1 MTKYVLMLEEDSD
14 DRYLT
19 SETLKELG
27 IEIPVQYLSESK
39 DLFDFLSRADKPSV
53 ILIDFNTVP
62 EDGLSILKKIKS
74 DPAYNDI
81 PVVILSD
88 SDNPR
93 YRNAC
98 YLNGA
103 SSYIKKPNTD
113 SATREKIGTFFKYWF
128 EVAEV

>member
-27 IEIPVQYLSESK
+27 IEIPVQYLSESR
-39 DLFDFLSRADKPSV
+39 DLFDFLFRADKPSV

-81 PVVILSD
+81 PVVI
-88 SDNPR
+88 
-93 YRNAC
+93 
-98 YLNGA
+98 
-103 SSYIKKPNTD
+103 
-113 SATREKIGTFFKYWF
+113 
-128 EVAEV
+128 